1 MKIYR
6 YRNKGKDGEEG
17 RQNRINEESRYQSVM
32 RNQKEVKKTGQGVR
46 WNRCRGWVS
55 AGGDEEW
62 CHC

>member
-32 RNQKEVKKTGQGVR
+32 RNQKEVKK
-46 WNRCRGWVS
+46 NRP
-55 AGGDEEW
+55 GG
-62 CHC
+62 